1 MINRERIHNI
11 EYISMAACFAC
22 VLIIALSREETSSSE
37 NSQLAGLIA
46 IFAMSWFYAGGNV
59 LSRKLKTVP
68 NVKIV
73 FWHGLIGTS
82 TSLLFFS
89 VYGLATTGYETS
101 VAITNQDAEL
111 NGFILLLLC
120 LLCDFICLN
129 TQNIA
134 Y

>member
-1 MINRERIHNI
+1 
-11 EYISMAACFAC
+11 MATWFAC
-22 VLIIALSREETSSSE
+22 VLMIALTREDQSTSVG
-37 NSQLAGLIA
+37 SQLSGLIA
-46 IFAMSWFYAGGNV
+46 IFTMSWFYAGGNV
-59 LSRKLKTVP
+59 LSRKLKSVP

-82 TSLLFFS
+82 TSLLYFG
-89 VYGLATTGYETS
+89 VYGLTSSDGNPHEAATKHSG
-101 VAITNQDAEL
+101 EL

>member
-1 MINRERIHNI
+1 
-11 EYISMAACFAC
+11 MATCFAC
-22 VLIIALSREETSSSE
+22 VLMIALTREDQSTSVG
-37 NSQLAGLIA
+37 SQLSGLIA
-46 IFAMSWFYAGGNV
+46 IFTMSWFYAGGNV
-59 LSRKLKTVP
+59 LSRKLKSVP

-82 TSLLFFS
+82 TSLLYFG
-89 VYGLATTGYETS
+89 VYGLTS
-101 VAITNQDAEL
+101 SDGNPHEPVTKHSGEL